1 MDTNQIVTLCVSAVN
16 LINFAFYFFILKK
29 NSKAIKSNDL
39 MRVIEMIPNYVKEA
53 RERIGTGNNLAV
65 TNYVLAMLNRDCQ
78 NLKIKYQEK
87 QLKKE
92 VEKEIKKEEQVQ

>member
-29 NSKAIKSNDL
+29 NSKAIKSNDFL
-39 MRVIEMIPNYVKEA
+39 KVTEKIPQYVTEA
-53 RERIGTGNNLAV
+53 RGLIGNNNIAV
-65 TNYVLAMLNRDCQ
+65 TSYVLAMLNRDCQ